1 VNGRLPG
8 YGYNRLH
15 RDTQQSDVRVS
26 LVMRPSIVNSTE
38 PFTFKILIERDVN
51 WIALDPVRQ
60 IETFFWADLEI
71 EACGAR

>member
-1 VNGRLPG
+1 MNGRLPG
-8 YGYNRLH
+8 YGYYRLQ

-38 PFTFKILIERDVN
+38 PFTSKILIERDVN